1 MPDAAAA
8 AKKQAKILATLK
20 SMKDNL
26 LFFSKHMLKVQTTK
40 GKIVPLQ
47 LNAPQQIL
55 HAIVEMVKEKR
66 PVRLVALKARRMGF
80 STYFSAR
87 YYWRVSWNHNRYSTQ
102 ITHEPEATDALF
114 KMVKRFYDFSPAD
127 MRPSTK
133 YNNTRLLE
141 FNTKDGRGLNS
152 GFRVA
157 TAGKEDFG
165 SGQLIHYCHLS
176 ETAKW
181 PSETTESLLTSILQ
195 CVPDDE
201 ESEVVFESTAK
212 GIGGA
217 FHDRFWGAKYRV
229 WITKLDPKG
238 NPVITEDVNTTAEED
253 NIYTSVF
260 LPWFVF
266 EEYRMKAPEGFIPT
280 KEEVK
285 LIAQFGISVDQ
296 LYWRRHAMANKC
308 DGSIDKF
315 NQEYPASPQDAFLGT
330 GRPVF
335 DNTKLFRYHEALP
348 MPIAQYE
355 CLTGTGQW
363 MTQPTGRLSVW
374 EEPKA
379 GRSYII
385 GADVSEGL
393 AKGDFSVADV
403 IDHQTG
409 KQVAQWHGHVDADV
423 YAEILIALGRRYN
436 MAWLGVERNNHGL
449 TTLTW
454 ICAARYPYVYAEM
467 VPDPPGKPRK
477 RYGWLTSSATRP
489 LILDNLVREVREDAH
504 GIMCRATIEEM
515 MSFKIQDNGRY
526 EGDSGRFDDRV
537 MSLSIAKYLRQTIAL
552 PAMKSNDKNFFMDAS
567 SPRGS
572 QRRDKRGWT

>member
-1 MPDAAAA
+1 VTG
-8 AKKQAKILATLK
+8 AKEKQDKIISTLR
-20 SMKDNL
+20 SMKNQF
-26 LFFSKHMLKVQTTK
+26 LFFSKNILKVQTTR
-40 GKIVPLQ
+40 GKIVELI
-47 LNAPQQIL
+47 LNDPQTIL
-55 HAIVEMVKEKR
+55 HYIVENIKRRR
-66 PVRLVALKARRMGF
+66 PVRIVALKARRMGF

-87 YYWRVSWNHNRYSTQ
+87 YYWRVSWNHNRYATQ

-114 KMVKRFYDFSPAD
+114 KMIKRFYDFTPAD

-181 PSETTESLLTSILQ
+181 PFETTESLLTSILQ
-195 CVPDDE
+195 CVPDDD

-217 FHDRFWGAKYRV
+217 FYDRFWGARYRV
-229 WITKLDPKG
+229 WITKLDEKG
-238 NPVITEDVNTTAEED
+238 NPVITEEVNTTAEAD
-253 NIYTSVF
+253 NIYTSIF

-266 EEYRMKAPEGFIPT
+266 EEYTLKAPDDFCPDKDEI
-280 KEEVK
+280 K
-285 LIAQFGISVDQ
+285 LIAQYGVTDNQ
-296 LYWRRHAMANKC
+296 LYWRRRTIANKC
-308 DGSIDKF
+308 DGSIDIF
-315 NQEYPASPQDAFLGT
+315 NQEYPANPQEAFLGT

-335 DNTKLFRYHEALP
+335 DNTKLFRYQESLP
-348 MPIAQYE
+348 EPIANYE

-363 MTQPTGRLSVW
+363 MTTPTGRLSVW
-374 EEPKA
+374 EEPKP
-379 GRSYII
+379 GRFYII

-393 AKGDFSVADV
+393 VKGDFSVADV

-409 KQVAQWHGHVDADV
+409 RQVAQWHGHVDADV
-423 YAEILIALGRRYN
+423 YAEILIALGKRYN

-449 TTLTW
+449 TTVIW
-454 ICAARYPYVYAEM
+454 ICNAHYPNVYAEM

-489 LILDNLVREVREDAH
+489 LILDNIVREVREDSH
-504 GIMCRATIEEM
+504 GIMSRHTVEEM
-515 MSFKIQDNGRY
+515 LSFKIQDNGRY
-526 EGDSGRFDDRV
+526 EADGGRFDDRV
-537 MSLSIAKYLRQTIAL
+537 MSIAIAKYLRQTIPL
-552 PAMKSNDKNFFMDAS
+552 PAMKANDKNFFQDA
-567 SPRGS
+567 RTNHKRA
-572 QRRDKRGWT
+572 QRDNRGWT